1 MHHYSSVNASGLQ
14 QDDFTS
20 PRVDWRDFFA
30 LAVLLGLS
38 ITFKVI
44 FERSLPFLVNPRIFE
59 SVGSYLRTN
68 PLALLWPQ
76 ELEAGRYHWVPTSLV
91 PFYALSI
98 YFSTFNIYLI
108 LSSVTAATGYLL
120 SRVARRSRVF
130 AITLTTA
137 MLFGTQL
144 IYASTLGLTL
154 LHYIVLGYIL
164 INLYNIHICIRNNAS
179 NRSVL
184 WFAVSLVI
192 LALATE
198 LWINYAIG
206 LILCCL
212 YLFIWSCIH
221 HVENIQRLSFK
232 LGTITLALL
241 LIYLPIRMSV
251 ASQYLGPG
259 AEEELILT
267 YDSFLLMVE
276 DFVTNFFTFL
286 YMSVSNFFP
295 SFLTSSNSLTV
306 LGPERIIAEQNGY
319 HQQYQQLVV
328 MNHLFFWRYFAGITA
343 TIFFTAGYMTLRR
356 SLKSRSTVYPTV
368 ICGMLVIATGFCTY
382 LLIKFRPYNSAP
394 ALHYKTII
402 SICGVALLLSFL
414 LEYIQTKFTSRRVY
428 LAIVCSVWA
437 VLVTGGITRPGMIK
451 VQLQN
456 VGLQGYSDPW
466 KIIKSNLGLSTRSAD

>member
-1 MHHYSSVNASGLQ
+1 M
-14 QDDFTS
+14 
-20 PRVDWRDFFA
+20 DWRDFLA
-30 LAVLLGLS
+30 LALLLGLS
-38 ITFKVI
+38 VAFKVI
-44 FERSLPFLVNPRIFE
+44 FERSLPFLVNHRIFE
-59 SVGSYLRTN
+59 SVDSYLRAN

-76 ELEAGRYHWVPTSLV
+76 ELETGRYHWVPTSLL
-91 PFYALSI
+91 PFYALSL
-98 YFSTFNIYLI
+98 YFSTFSIYLI
-108 LSSVTAATGYLL
+108 LSSMTAVAGYLL
-120 SRVARRSRVF
+120 SRFAGRSRVF
-130 AITLTTA
+130 AVTLTTA

-154 LHYIVLGYIL
+154 LHYIVLGYIF
-164 INLYNIHICIRNNAS
+164 INIYTIHICISNNGS
-179 NRSVL
+179 NESLL
-184 WFAVSLVI
+184 WFVI
-192 LALATE
+192 SIVVLALATE
-198 LWINYAIG
+198 IWINYAIG

-212 YLFIWSCIH
+212 YLFIWSGIH
-221 HVENIQRLSFK
+221 RHENFRRLSFK
-232 LGTITLALL
+232 LGAITLVLL

-251 ASQYLGPG
+251 AGQYMGPG

-267 YDSFLLMVE
+267 YGSFLLMVE

-343 TIFFTAGYMTLRR
+343 TIFFASGYTTFRR
-356 SLKSRSTVYPTV
+356 SLESRSTVYPTV
-368 ICGMLVIATGFCTY
+368 ICGMLIIVTGFCTY

-414 LEYIQTKFTSRRVY
+414 LEHLQAKFASRRIY
-428 LAIVCSVWA
+428 WAIVCSVWA
-437 VLVTGGITRPGMIK
+437 VLVTGAITRPGMIR

-466 KIIKSNLGLSTRSAD
+466 KIIKSNLGLSVWPAD